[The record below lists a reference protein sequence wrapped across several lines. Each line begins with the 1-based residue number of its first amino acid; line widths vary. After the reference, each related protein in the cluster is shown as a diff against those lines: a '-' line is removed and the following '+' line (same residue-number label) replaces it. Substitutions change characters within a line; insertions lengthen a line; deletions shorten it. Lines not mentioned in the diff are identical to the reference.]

1 MRGDAEVDLETEV
14 KDSSQGGCQD
24 KTETRT
30 FKGKWPG
37 MSSHPLHVQGSI
49 APKGS
54 YVGGSRRF
62 PLAPPGSAD
71 PSVTANE
78 HSIRVNWHL
87 HRYD

>member
-1 MRGDAEVDLETEV
+1 
-14 KDSSQGGCQD
+14 
-24 KTETRT
+24 
-30 FKGKWPG
+30 